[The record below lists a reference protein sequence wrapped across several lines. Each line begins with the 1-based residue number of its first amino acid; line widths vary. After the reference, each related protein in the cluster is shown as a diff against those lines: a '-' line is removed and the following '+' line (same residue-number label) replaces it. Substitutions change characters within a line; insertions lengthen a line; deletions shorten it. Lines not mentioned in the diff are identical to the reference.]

1 MWNWKQLLYGY
12 WLLCYL
18 FPLLLLPVTGECF
31 RKENIQLLLRKLCGC
46 LKFEHFTL
54 QQRNFLSQ
62 SFCTYLASL
71 FKMTQEDT
79 FDHHRYNIC
88 IFMCNGCLGITTGF
102 DKGWHCSIWEKHK
115 MYFLTQFFSC
125 ALDKIKKGKWAYD
138 LSHTILGYIKGSV
151 GPEDHGRWLLTWDP
165 TWRSPLGDLTVAL
178 QYLKWGLQERWVGNL
193 CQGV

>member
-1 MWNWKQLLYGY
+1 MAIGYFAICFLY
-12 WLLCYL
+12 CYFQSQVSVSEKKISNCCYGNYAGASSL
-18 FPLLLLPVTGECF
+18 NISLYNKGISFPKASARIWPVY
-31 RKENIQLLLRKLCGC
+31 LRWHKKIHLIIIDI
-46 LKFEHFTL
+46 
-54 QQRNFLSQ
+54 
-62 SFCTYLASL
+62 TYVYS
-71 FKMTQEDT
+71 
-79 FDHHRYNIC
+79 
-88 IFMCNGCLGITTGF
+88 MCNGCLGITAGF

-138 LSHTILGYIKGSV
+138 LIHTILGYIKGSV